1 MTDEA
6 PKKRRGRPSKKKVDQ
21 ELAPA
26 FLQGEK
32 KRGPGRPF
40 GAKTEERPT
49 VEVVKTPCVH
59 CGKTDLK
66 IVRTGEPIKVCH
78 RVQGKTFNT
87 LVRKL
92 SKCGNCLRHNSVN
105 VFEIR

>member
-6 PKKRRGRPSKKKVDQ
+6 PKKRRGRKKKVEQ

-26 FLQGEK
+26 FLQEEK
-32 KRGPGRPF
+32 RKPGRPF

-66 IVRTGEPIKVCH
+66 IIRTGEPIKVCH

-92 SKCGNCLRHNSVN
+92 SKCGSCLRHNSVN